1 MDYYNVN
8 DIQRITGEGQN
19 KSYEIIRELNKI
31 FKCKY
36 PDSVS
41 IQGKIPKWFFQETM
55 GNKKEPYKKEELE
68 EL

>member
-8 DIQRITGEGQN
+8 DIQKITGEGQG
-19 KSYEIIRELNKI
+19 KCYEIIRELNKA
-31 FKCKY
+31 FKSKY
-36 PDSVS
+36 PESVS

-55 GNKKEPYKKEELE
+55 RNKKEVYKEELE